1 MADKKITIKL
11 IKSGIGR
18 IKSHKQCI
26 KGLGFRKLNQVIE
39 VEDTPSV
46 RGMINKIR
54 DMVVEITPEAENG

>member
-11 IKSGIGR
+11 IKSEIGR

-54 DMVVEITPEAENG
+54 DMVVEISPEAKNG